1 MSTPVPASTHTHTHT
16 HDYSK
21 CPQYILKMSRNKDS
35 EIHQE
40 ADKVRLRLE
49 LYHNTLI
56 ADYVDMVEIILWP
69 AVNTSGSSLILTG

>member
-1 MSTPVPASTHTHTHT
+1 
-16 HDYSK
+16 
-21 CPQYILKMSRNKDS
+21 MSRNKDS

>member
-1 MSTPVPASTHTHTHT
+1 MLFRS
-16 HDYSK
+16 
-21 CPQYILKMSRNKDS
+21 ILKMSRNKDS